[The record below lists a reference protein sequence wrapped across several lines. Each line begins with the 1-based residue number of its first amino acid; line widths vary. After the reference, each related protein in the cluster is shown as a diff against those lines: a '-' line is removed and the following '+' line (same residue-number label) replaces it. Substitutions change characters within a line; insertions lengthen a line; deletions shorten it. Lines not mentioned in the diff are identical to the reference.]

1 MEMALLKTKEL
12 MGLSTE
18 DRRKR
23 LKDLR
28 DDLMRERGVAA
39 MGGAPI
45 SPGKIRAVRTNI
57 AKILTIESQL
67 KNEEEAKDLEE
78 RSKARAQKQKPA
90 DETMKNNTKKSG
102 VKGGKKIEGERKK

>member
-1 MEMALLKTKEL
+1 MKSKEIKS
-12 MGLSTE
+12 LSPD
-18 DRRKR
+18 DRKKK

-57 AKILTIESQL
+57 ARILTIENQL
-67 KNEEEAKDLEE
+67 RKEEKRKTAKES
-78 RSKARAQKQKPA
+78 RKALQAVKQ
-90 DETMKNNTKKSG
+90 
-102 VKGGKKIEGERKK
+102 IEGEKIK